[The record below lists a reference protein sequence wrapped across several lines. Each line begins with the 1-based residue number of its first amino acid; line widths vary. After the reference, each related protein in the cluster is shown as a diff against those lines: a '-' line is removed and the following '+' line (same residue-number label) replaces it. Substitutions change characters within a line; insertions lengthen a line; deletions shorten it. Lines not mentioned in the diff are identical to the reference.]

1 MKNPKNYII
10 FKIETAENMARDKV
24 VLLSH
29 PDNKEMLSML
39 LSKLKNKLDK
49 LEWED

>member
-1 MKNPKNYII
+1 MKTPENYII
-10 FKIETAENMARDKV
+10 FKIETAENMDKSKV
-24 VLLSH
+24 ILLTH
-29 PDNKEMLSML
+29 PDNKEMLSIL

>member
-1 MKNPKNYII
+1 MKTPKNYII
-10 FKIETAENMARDKV
+10 FKIETAENFRKDKV
-24 VLLSH
+24 VLLTH
-29 PDNKEMLSML
+29 PDNKEMLSIL

>member
-1 MKNPKNYII
+1 MKNPKKYII
-10 FKIETAENMARDKV
+10 FKIETAENMDKSKV
-24 VLLSH
+24 ILLTH
-29 PDNKEMLSML
+29 PDNKEMLAML